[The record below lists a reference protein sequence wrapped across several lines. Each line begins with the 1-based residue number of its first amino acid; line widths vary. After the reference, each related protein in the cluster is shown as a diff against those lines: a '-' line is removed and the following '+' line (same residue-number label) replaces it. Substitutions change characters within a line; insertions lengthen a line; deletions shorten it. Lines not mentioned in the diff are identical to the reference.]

1 MQTDI
6 EQDNSTLAA
15 PPSRENGDIVDN
27 EPHVVSTPS
36 SPANRTATISR
47 LSIRGILN
55 SMKTWLDSSSKY
67 DEFDAAGD
75 DRVDWFRI
83 IPFIAM
89 HLMGFAV
96 IWVGVSPIAVG
107 VAAALYF
114 FRMFAVTGF
123 YHRYFS
129 HRTFKTS
136 RGFQFVMALIGGTT
150 VQRGPLWWSA
160 HHRHHHR
167 HSDGPLDV
175 HSPHRHGFLWSH
187 IGWITSKSS
196 YATRMRFVPDLAAYP
211 ELRWLDRFETV
222 VPVVFAT
229 SIFGLGKL
237 LEMYAP
243 SLGTNGFQML
253 VWGFFV
259 STIVLAHC
267 TFSINSLTHLFGR
280 KRYKSSDESRNSF
293 ILALVTLGEGWH
305 NNHHY
310 YPGAVRQG
318 FYWWEIDIT
327 FYGLKLLSYLG
338 LIWDLNAVPRRV
350 RESNKLSQQPAT

>member
-1 MQTDI
+1 MLMDTQVDSPT
-6 EQDNSTLAA
+6 AA
-15 PPSRENGDIVDN
+15 PISDESFDLPPD
-27 EPHVVSTPS
+27 EPQITA
-36 SPANRTATISR
+36 PANNTAAISR
-47 LSIRGILN
+47 VSIRGVLN

-83 IPFIAM
+83 IPFIGL
-89 HLMGFAV
+89 HLMCFGV
-96 IWVGVSPIAVG
+96 IWVGWSPVAVA

-114 FRMFAVTGF
+114 IRMFAVTGF

-136 RGFQFVMALIGGTT
+136 RAFQLIMAIMGGTT

-167 HSDGPLDV
+167 HSDSELDV

-196 YATRMRFVPDLAAYP
+196 FATRMRFVPDLAAFP

-222 VPVVFAT
+222 VPVLFAT
-229 SIFGLGKL
+229 SIFGLGVL
-237 LEMYAP
+237 LEAVAP
-243 SLGTNGFQML
+243 QLGTSGFQML
-253 VWGFFV
+253 IWGFFI
-259 STIVLAHC
+259 STIFLSHA
-267 TFSINSLTHLFGR
+267 TFSINSLTHMFGR
-280 KRYKSSDESRNSF
+280 KRYKSKDESRNSL
-293 ILALVTLGEGWH
+293 ILALITLGEGWH

-327 FYGLKLLSYLG
+327 YYGLKLLSRLG
-338 LIWDLNAVPRRV
+338 IIWDLNPVPRRV
-350 RESNKLSQQPAT
+350 RESNKLKDQPAT